1 MEVLTMSAQSSS
13 SSIPSLPNHNGS
25 LKAERIQL
33 WLREMPGW
41 TLGTGG
47 LLIQRQFVFRT
58 RCESL
63 SFLRHATSAVESVEV
78 PFGLRG
84 PGIEYRGDRV
94 TVSIW
99 SHRGTFSGA
108 DLEVARLVGQPN

>member
-1 MEVLTMSAQSSS
+1 MGVLTMSAQNSSPV
-13 SSIPSLPNHNGS
+13 PSLPNHNSS

-41 TLGTGG
+41 KLGTGG
-47 LLIQRQFVFRT
+47 LQIQRQFVFRT

-63 SFLRHATSAVESVEV
+63 SFLRHATNAVESVEV

-84 PGIEYRGDRV
+84 PVIEYRGDRV
-94 TVSIW
+94 MVSIW

>member
-1 MEVLTMSAQSSS
+1 MSAQVSSASLSSS
-13 SSIPSLPNHNGS
+13 TLPTS

-41 TLGTGG
+41 NLAADG
-47 LLIQRQFVFRT
+47 LRIQRQFVFRT

-63 SFLRHATSAVESVEV
+63 SFLRRASDVVEAMEV

-84 PGIEYRGDRV
+84 PILEYRGDRV

-99 SHRGTFSGA
+99 SNRGTFSGP
-108 DLEVARLVGQPN
+108 DLEVARVVSLPN

>member
-1 MEVLTMSAQSSS
+1 MSAQVSPSSAS
-13 SSIPSLPNHNGS
+13 APSLPTLPNP

-33 WLREMPGW
+33 WLRGMPGW
-41 TLGTGG
+41 KVVARG
-47 LLIQRQFVFRT
+47 LQIQRQFIFRT

-63 SFLRHATSAVESVEV
+63 SFLRHAVSAAEAVEV

-84 PGIEYRGDRV
+84 PVIEYRGDRV

-99 SHRGTFSGA
+99 SHRGVFSGP
-108 DLEVARLVGQPN
+108 DLEVARVVSQPN

>member
-1 MEVLTMSAQSSS
+1 MSAQVSSLS
-13 SSIPSLPNHNGS
+13 PSPSPLPPS

-33 WLREMPGW
+33 WLRGMPGW
-41 TLGTGG
+41 KLAADG
-47 LLIQRQFVFRT
+47 LRIQRQFIFRT

-63 SFLRHATSAVESVEV
+63 SFLRLVSEAVEAIEV

-84 PGIEYRGDRV
+84 PILEYRGDRV

-99 SHRGTFSGA
+99 SHRGTFSGP
-108 DLEVARLVGQPN
+108 DLQVARVVSQPN

>member
-1 MEVLTMSAQSSS
+1 MSAQNSSS
-13 SSIPSLPNHNGS
+13 SVPAQRSHNSS
-25 LKAERIQL
+25 LKVERIQL

-41 TLGTGG
+41 KLGAGG
-47 LLIQRQFVFRT
+47 LQVQRQFVFRT

-63 SFLRHATSAVESVEV
+63 SFLRHATSAAESVEV

-84 PGIEYRGDRV
+84 PVIEFRGDRV

-99 SHRGTFSGA
+99 SHRGTFSSA